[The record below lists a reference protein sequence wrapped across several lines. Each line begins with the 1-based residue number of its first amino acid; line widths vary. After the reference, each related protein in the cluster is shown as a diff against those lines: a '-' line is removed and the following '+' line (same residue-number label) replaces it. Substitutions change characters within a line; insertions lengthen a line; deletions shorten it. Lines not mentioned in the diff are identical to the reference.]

1 MAKVLK
7 ESMEDLELLLVST
20 KAPERRKAAKLIET
34 FEVVELGDVLYQ
46 AYLKESKNP
55 KAWETQCIMI
65 KALGKIKYKNV
76 LPHLESILEENQ
88 VDDMITHEVALAY
101 VRINRKSSKDI
112 SPILKLLKEGNLSVL
127 SGALAV
133 LAFDDIIPEKE
144 DRYTLIDAVNLKQ
157 ALIKEQH
164 EVGSFDPREY
174 LLSAMSKWDRKDPK
188 ISSFI
193 EECSKDEY
201 LGKRHNLIE
210 KVRKGKKVY
219 AE

>member
-7 ESMEDLELLLVST
+7 ESTADLRVLLNST
-20 KAPERRKAAKLIET
+20 KAPERRKAAKLIGE
-34 FEVVELGDVLYQ
+34 FRVVDLGDSLYQ
-46 AYLKESKNP
+46 AYLKESKNS
-55 KAWETQCIMI
+55 KAWESQCIMI
-65 KALGKIKYKNV
+65 KAIGKIKYKNV
-76 LPHLESILEENQ
+76 LPHLERILEENQ

-101 VRINRKSSKDI
+101 VRMNRKSIKDI
-112 SPILKLLKEGNLSVL
+112 SPIIKLLKEGNLSVL

-144 DRYTLIDAVNLKQ
+144 DMYTIIDAVNLKQ
-157 ALIKEQH
+157 TLIKEQH

-174 LLSAMSKWDRKDPK
+174 LLSAMSKWDKKDPK

-201 LGKRHNLIE
+201 LGKRHDLIE
-210 KVRKGKKVY
+210 KVKKGKKVY

>member
-7 ESMEDLELLLVST
+7 ESIEDLKLLLESS
-20 KAPERRKAAKLIET
+20 KAPERRKAAKLIGE
-34 FEVVELGDVLYQ
+34 FGVVDLGDSLYQ
-46 AYLKESKNP
+46 AYLKESKNL

-65 KALGKIKYKNV
+65 KAIGKIKYKNV

-101 VRINRKSSKDI
+101 VRINRKSIKDI

-133 LAFDDIIPEKE
+133 LTFDDIIPEKE
-144 DRYTLIDAVNLKQ
+144 DMYTVIDAVNLKKS
-157 ALIKEQH
+157 LIKEQH

-188 ISSFI
+188 IINFI

-201 LGKRHNLIE
+201 LGKRYNLIE

>member
-1 MAKVLK
+1 M
-7 ESMEDLELLLVST
+7 
-20 KAPERRKAAKLIET
+20 
-34 FEVVELGDVLYQ
+34 EVVELGDVLYQ
-46 AYLKESKNP
+46 AYLKESKIP

-76 LPHLESILEENQ
+76 LQELSIIIENNIIH
-88 VDDMITHEVALAY
+88 DMITNEATLAFI
-101 VRINRKSSKDI
+101 RIKRENKNDI
-112 SPILKLLKEGNLSVL
+112 IPILKLLKEGNLSVL
-127 SGALAV
+127 NGALKS
-133 LAFDDIIPEKE
+133 LAFDDVIPEKE

-157 ALIKEQH
+157 TLIKEQH
-164 EVGSFDPREY
+164 KVGVFDPREY
-174 LLSAMSKWDRKDPK
+174 LLSAMSKWDKKDPK

-201 LGKRHNLIE
+201 LGKRHTLIE